1 MLFLSLF
8 FRIVFKYFI
17 LYILRYFVLY
27 IVGNSIVLMK
37 CNNCEVINF
46 VRYYLY
52 SKINRSVNKWQ
63 DIGVI
68 KKKSR
73 VLVKES
79 EEFVRVRFLS
89 HLYKGLISK
98 VPVNQETFSYRV
110 HKHFPQ
116 FLLFP
121 SFLRTERVPTFILV
135 LSSFHLFNSSLSKF
149 GLFKETVRIRISL
162 PDFLKSNGC
171 RGPIQTL
178 IIAFSNNGGE
188 EEIV

>member
-1 MLFLSLF
+1 M
-8 FRIVFKYFI
+8 
-17 LYILRYFVLY
+17 
-27 IVGNSIVLMK
+27 
-37 CNNCEVINF
+37 
-46 VRYYLY
+46 RYYLY
-52 SKINRSVNKWQ
+52 SKINRLVNKWQ

-162 PDFLKSNGC
+162 PDFLKSNGA

>member
-52 SKINRSVNKWQ
+52 SKINRLVNKWQ

>member
-37 CNNCEVINF
+37 YNNCEVINF

-52 SKINRSVNKWQ
+52 SKINRLVNKWQ

-162 PDFLKSNGC
+162 PDFLKSNGA

-178 IIAFSNNGGE
+178 VIVFSNNGGE

>member
-1 MLFLSLF
+1 MLYLNTLF
-8 FRIVFKYFI
+8 
-17 LYILRYFVLY
+17 YIFFVISLY

-37 CNNCEVINF
+37 YNNCEVINF